1 MTKKKTMYGKLPFIK
16 ARRLKNIGEAK
27 GRLAERKDQL
37 RLRTQEL
44 EIERKSWD
52 VKLKNEA
59 EKRKL
64 DNDNHNLEVRF
75 INEKISEMRKV
86 QAEQIKLFRE
96 IYQGKAKEL
105 DKLLKQNRDKSE
117 ALDARN
123 HEIND
128 FLSKH
133 VARMAEIKKQH
144 ELRVIDNSKDSLAL
158 EHVRVMEKDYQK
170 LVASG
175 YNSAF
180 IPQKTARDNIN

>member
-1 MTKKKTMYGKLPFIK
+1 MAKKKTMYEKLPFMK
-16 ARRLKNIGEAK
+16 ARRLKKLGEEK
-27 GRLAERKDQL
+27 GRIAERKDQIK
-37 RLRTQEL
+37 LRTQEL

-52 VKLKNEA
+52 TKLKNEA
-59 EKRKL
+59 DKRRI
-64 DNDNHNLEVRF
+64 DTDNHNLEIRF

-96 IYQGKAKEL
+96 IYQGKGKEL
-105 DKLLKQNRDKSE
+105 EKLIKQYREKIE

-123 HEIND
+123 QEIND

-133 VARMAEIKKQH
+133 VARMAEIKKHQ
-144 ELRVIDNSKDSLAL
+144 ELRIIDNSRDSLAM
-158 EHVRVMEKDYQK
+158 EHVRIMEKDYQK

-180 IPQKTARDNIN
+180 TPPKPARETVN